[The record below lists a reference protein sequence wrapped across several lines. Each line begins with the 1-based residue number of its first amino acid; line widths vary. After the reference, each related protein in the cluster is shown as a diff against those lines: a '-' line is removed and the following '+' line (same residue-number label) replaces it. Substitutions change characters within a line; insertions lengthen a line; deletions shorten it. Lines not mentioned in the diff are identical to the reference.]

1 MRQCH
6 PIEGFGS
13 YTEGICRSQAFY
25 ILSETV
31 GEFDLKTF
39 CEEIQKKYPGTDT
52 EQSQSKSLAYDIT
65 WSRYADCPQFEL
77 RLDRTRR
84 TFAVEYFNSEDRIR
98 DYANLL
104 LWIRQYFPKEQ
115 EVVLVDENN
124 EAPLPLSSETATED
138 IEAWI
143 LRVGI

>member
-1 MRQCH
+1 MSVTS
-6 PIEGFGS
+6 FL
-13 YTEGICRSQAFY
+13 Y
-25 ILSETV
+25 LSETV
-31 GEFDLKTF
+31 GEFDFKTF

-52 EQSQSKSLAYDIT
+52 EQRQSRSLAYDIT

>member
-1 MRQCH
+1 MSVTSFLH
-6 PIEGFGS
+6 
-13 YTEGICRSQAFY
+13 
-25 ILSETV
+25 LSETV

-52 EQSQSKSLAYDIT
+52 EQRQSRSLAYDIT

-124 EAPLPLSSETATED
+124 EAPLPLSSEAATED

>member
-1 MRQCH
+1 MSVTSFLH
-6 PIEGFGS
+6 
-13 YTEGICRSQAFY
+13 
-25 ILSETV
+25 LSETV

-52 EQSQSKSLAYDIT
+52 EQRQSRSLAYDIT

-77 RLDRTRR
+77 KLDRTRR

-98 DYANLL
+98 DYADLL

>member
-1 MRQCH
+1 MSVTSFLH
-6 PIEGFGS
+6 
-13 YTEGICRSQAFY
+13 
-25 ILSETV
+25 LSETV

-39 CEEIQKKYPGTDT
+39 CEAIQKKYPGTDT
-52 EQSQSKSLAYDIT
+52 EQRQSRSLAYDIS

>member
-1 MRQCH
+1 MSVTSFLH
-6 PIEGFGS
+6 
-13 YTEGICRSQAFY
+13 
-25 ILSETV
+25 LSETV

-52 EQSQSKSLAYDIT
+52 EQRQSKSLAYDIS

-98 DYANLL
+98 DYADLL

-124 EAPLPLSSETATED
+124 EAPMPLSSEAATED

>member
-1 MRQCH
+1 MSVTSFLH
-6 PIEGFGS
+6 
-13 YTEGICRSQAFY
+13 
-25 ILSETV
+25 LSETV

-39 CEEIQKKYPGTDT
+39 CEEIQKKYPGTDA
-52 EQSQSKSLAYDIT
+52 EQRQSRSLAYDIS

-84 TFAVEYFNSEDRIR
+84 TFAVKYFNSEDRIR

-124 EAPLPLSSETATED
+124 EAPMPLSSEAATED

>member
-1 MRQCH
+1 MSVTSFLH
-6 PIEGFGS
+6 
-13 YTEGICRSQAFY
+13 
-25 ILSETV
+25 LSET
-31 GEFDLKTF
+31 GSGAFDIEMFNEALA
-39 CEEIQKKYPGTDT
+39 KKYPGTDT

-65 WSRYADCPQFEL
+65 WSRYADGPQFEL
-77 RLDRTRR
+77 RLDQTRR
-84 TFAVEYFNSEDRIR
+84 TLAVEYFNSNDRIR
-98 DYANLL
+98 DYANLI

-124 EAPLPLSSETATED
+124 EETMPLSPEAATGD

>member
-1 MRQCH
+1 MSVTSFLH
-6 PIEGFGS
+6 
-13 YTEGICRSQAFY
+13 
-25 ILSETV
+25 LSETV
-31 GEFDLKTF
+31 GEFDFKTF

-52 EQSQSKSLAYDIT
+52 EQRQSRSLAYDIS

-124 EAPLPLSSETATED
+124 EAPMPLSSEAATED

>member
-1 MRQCH
+1 MSVTSFLH
-6 PIEGFGS
+6 
-13 YTEGICRSQAFY
+13 
-25 ILSETV
+25 LSETV

-52 EQSQSKSLAYDIT
+52 EQRQSRSLAYDIS

-115 EVVLVDENN
+115 VVVLVDENN
-124 EAPLPLSSETATED
+124 EAPMPLSSEAATED

>member
-1 MRQCH
+1 MSVTSFLH
-6 PIEGFGS
+6 
-13 YTEGICRSQAFY
+13 
-25 ILSETV
+25 LSETV

-52 EQSQSKSLAYDIT
+52 EQRQSKSLAYDIS

-98 DYANLL
+98 DYAHLL

-124 EAPLPLSSETATED
+124 EAPMPLSSEAATED

>member
-1 MRQCH
+1 MSVTSFLH
-6 PIEGFGS
+6 
-13 YTEGICRSQAFY
+13 
-25 ILSETV
+25 LSETV

-39 CEEIQKKYPGTDT
+39 CEEIRKKYPGTDT

-124 EAPLPLSSETATED
+124 EAPMPLSSEAATED

>member
-1 MRQCH
+1 MSVTSFLH
-6 PIEGFGS
+6 
-13 YTEGICRSQAFY
+13 
-25 ILSETV
+25 LSETV

-124 EAPLPLSSETATED
+124 EASLPLSSEAATED

>member
-1 MRQCH
+1 MSVTSFLH
-6 PIEGFGS
+6 
-13 YTEGICRSQAFY
+13 
-25 ILSETV
+25 LSETV

-52 EQSQSKSLAYDIT
+52 EQRQSKSLAYDIS

-77 RLDRTRR
+77 RLDRTRH

-124 EAPLPLSSETATED
+124 EAPMPLSSETATED

>member
-1 MRQCH
+1 MSVTSFLH
-6 PIEGFGS
+6 
-13 YTEGICRSQAFY
+13 
-25 ILSETV
+25 LSETV
-31 GEFDLKTF
+31 GEFDFKTF

-52 EQSQSKSLAYDIT
+52 EQRQSRSLAYDIS

-84 TFAVEYFNSEDRIR
+84 TFAVEYFNSEDRIW

-124 EAPLPLSSETATED
+124 EETMPLSPEAATGD

>member
-1 MRQCH
+1 MSVTSFLH
-6 PIEGFGS
+6 
-13 YTEGICRSQAFY
+13 
-25 ILSETV
+25 LSETV

-52 EQSQSKSLAYDIT
+52 EQRPSKSLAYDIS

-124 EAPLPLSSETATED
+124 EAPMPLSSEAATED

-143 LRVGI
+143 LRVSI

>member
-1 MRQCH
+1 MSVTSFLH
-6 PIEGFGS
+6 
-13 YTEGICRSQAFY
+13 
-25 ILSETV
+25 LSETV

-52 EQSQSKSLAYDIT
+52 EQRQSKSLAYDIT

-84 TFAVEYFNSEDRIR
+84 TFAVEYFNSEDRIW

-124 EAPLPLSSETATED
+124 EAPMPLSSEAATED

>member
-1 MRQCH
+1 MSVTSFLH
-6 PIEGFGS
+6 
-13 YTEGICRSQAFY
+13 
-25 ILSETV
+25 LSETV

-98 DYANLL
+98 DYADLL

-124 EAPLPLSSETATED
+124 EASLPLSSEAATED

>member
-1 MRQCH
+1 MSVTSFLH
-6 PIEGFGS
+6 
-13 YTEGICRSQAFY
+13 
-25 ILSETV
+25 LSETV

-52 EQSQSKSLAYDIT
+52 ERSQSKSLAYDIT

-84 TFAVEYFNSEDRIR
+84 TFAVEYFNSEDRIQ

-124 EAPLPLSSETATED
+124 EAPLPLSSEAATED

>member
-1 MRQCH
+1 MSVTSFLH
-6 PIEGFGS
+6 
-13 YTEGICRSQAFY
+13 
-25 ILSETV
+25 LSETV

-84 TFAVEYFNSEDRIR
+84 TLAVEYFNSEDRIR

>member
-1 MRQCH
+1 MSVTSFLH
-6 PIEGFGS
+6 
-13 YTEGICRSQAFY
+13 
-25 ILSETV
+25 LSETV

-52 EQSQSKSLAYDIT
+52 EQRQSKSLAYDIT

-84 TFAVEYFNSEDRIR
+84 TFAVEYCNSEDRIR

-124 EAPLPLSSETATED
+124 EAPMPLSSEAATED

>member
-1 MRQCH
+1 MSVTSFLH
-6 PIEGFGS
+6 
-13 YTEGICRSQAFY
+13 
-25 ILSETV
+25 LSETV

-52 EQSQSKSLAYDIT
+52 EQRQRRYLAYDIT

-84 TFAVEYFNSEDRIR
+84 TFAVEYFHSADRIR
-98 DYANLL
+98 NYANFI
-104 LWIRQYFPKEQ
+104 LWIRRYFPREQ
-115 EVVLVDENN
+115 EVILVDENN
-124 EAPLPLSSETATED
+124 EAPMPLFPEAATEE

-143 LRVGI
+143 FRVGV

>member
-1 MRQCH
+1 MSVTSFLH
-6 PIEGFGS
+6 
-13 YTEGICRSQAFY
+13 
-25 ILSETV
+25 LSETV

-52 EQSQSKSLAYDIT
+52 ERSQSKSLAYDIT

-124 EAPLPLSSETATED
+124 EASLPLSSETATED

>member
-1 MRQCH
+1 MSVTSFLH
-6 PIEGFGS
+6 
-13 YTEGICRSQAFY
+13 
-25 ILSETV
+25 LSETV

-52 EQSQSKSLAYDIT
+52 EQRQSKSLAYDIS

-77 RLDRTRR
+77 RIDRTRR

-98 DYANLL
+98 DYADLL

-124 EAPLPLSSETATED
+124 EAPMPLSSETATED

>member
-1 MRQCH
+1 MSVTSFLH
-6 PIEGFGS
+6 
-13 YTEGICRSQAFY
+13 
-25 ILSETV
+25 LSETV

-52 EQSQSKSLAYDIT
+52 EQRQSKSLAYDIS

-98 DYANLL
+98 DYANLIL
-104 LWIRQYFPKEQ
+104 QIRQYFPKEQ

-124 EAPLPLSSETATED
+124 EAPLPLSSEAATED

>member
-1 MRQCH
+1 MSVTSFLH
-6 PIEGFGS
+6 
-13 YTEGICRSQAFY
+13 
-25 ILSETV
+25 LSETV

-52 EQSQSKSLAYDIT
+52 EQRQSRSLAYDIT

-104 LWIRQYFPKEQ
+104 LWIRQYFPKER

-124 EAPLPLSSETATED
+124 EAPLPLSSATATED

>member
-1 MRQCH
+1 MSVTSFLH
-6 PIEGFGS
+6 
-13 YTEGICRSQAFY
+13 
-25 ILSETV
+25 LSETV
-31 GEFDLKTF
+31 DEFDLKTF

-52 EQSQSKSLAYDIT
+52 EQRQSKSLAYDIS

-98 DYANLL
+98 DYANLF

-124 EAPLPLSSETATED
+124 EAPMPLSSEAATED

>member
-1 MRQCH
+1 MSVTSFLH
-6 PIEGFGS
+6 
-13 YTEGICRSQAFY
+13 
-25 ILSETV
+25 LSETV

-52 EQSQSKSLAYDIT
+52 EQRQSKSLAYDIS

-143 LRVGI
+143 LRVSI

>member
-1 MRQCH
+1 MSVTSFLH
-6 PIEGFGS
+6 LG
-13 YTEGICRSQAFY
+13 
-25 ILSETV
+25 ETV

-52 EQSQSKSLAYDIT
+52 EQRQSRSLAYDIS

-84 TFAVEYFNSEDRIR
+84 TFAVEYFNSEDRIW

>member
-1 MRQCH
+1 MSVTSFLH
-6 PIEGFGS
+6 
-13 YTEGICRSQAFY
+13 
-25 ILSETV
+25 LSETV

-52 EQSQSKSLAYDIT
+52 EQRQSRSLAYDIS

-77 RLDRTRR
+77 RLDRTRH

-124 EAPLPLSSETATED
+124 EAPLPLSSEAATED

>member
-1 MRQCH
+1 MSVTSFLH
-6 PIEGFGS
+6 
-13 YTEGICRSQAFY
+13 
-25 ILSETV
+25 LSETV

-52 EQSQSKSLAYDIT
+52 EQRQSRSLAYDIS

-104 LWIRQYFPKEQ
+104 LWIRQYFPKEL
-115 EVVLVDENN
+115 ELVLVDENN
-124 EAPLPLSSETATED
+124 EAPMPLSSEAATED

>member
-1 MRQCH
+1 MSVTSFLH
-6 PIEGFGS
+6 
-13 YTEGICRSQAFY
+13 
-25 ILSETV
+25 LSETV

-52 EQSQSKSLAYDIT
+52 EQRQSRSLAYDIT

-124 EAPLPLSSETATED
+124 EAPLPLSSATATED